1 MIQAPLL
8 AAPLELARRFVVRSW
23 LGGVLAVAVGIA
35 IGLGAIAWQAGVARG
50 ILADQRLWSHGLVAD
65 DLQISGHETSHNFIL
80 NSYELTAT
88 FTTSD
93 GQHRSEK
100 LSFDAFLQSVDQNAP
115 LSARYDAADP
125 SRVVV
130 SWQLDIVRGRWFA
143 VVFFAGMGVF
153 LGAALVLVGRRTLG
167 RLFLARRAAV
177 SFEELELTVVNV
189 ATVRHKGRPTGEIK
203 YYFVVPEDGHA
214 PGKKSRTRSASF
226 NEKKRETPIFLSPD
240 GRRILAVRPSNSR
253 DVPLVLRQDGYPFAL
268 SETAR
273 DALTAAVAR
282 RRDRTASR

>member
-1 MIQAPLL
+1 M
-8 AAPLELARRFVVRSW
+8 
-23 LGGVLAVAVGIA
+23 
-35 IGLGAIAWQAGVARG
+35 
-50 ILADQRLWSHGLVAD
+50 
-65 DLQISGHETSHNFIL
+65 T
-80 NSYELTAT
+80 
-88 FTTSD
+88 
-93 GQHRSEK
+93 
-100 LSFDAFLQSVDQNAP
+100 
-115 LSARYDAADP
+115 ADP

-153 LGAALVLVGRRTLG
+153 LGAALVLVG
-167 RLFLARRAAV
+167 
-177 SFEELELTVVNV
+177 
-189 ATVRHKGRPTGEIK
+189 PTGEIK

-226 NEKKRETPIFLSPD
+226 NEKKRETPMFLSPD

-282 RRDRTASR
+282 RRDRTASK